1 MRLGKII
8 FMNLRIA
15 LLATLIGLITAC
27 GKSKS
32 DENPFYEELREP
44 IRRATA
50 IEDIVDASIDAAIQ
64 VIQLGCEGIEI
75 RMVGRL
81 VRVFVL
87 TGSSVVG
94 YQFVNSGTRLHG
106 TM

>member
-1 MRLGKII
+1 MRLVKII

-15 LLATLIGLITAC
+15 LLATLIGLIAAC
-27 GKSKS
+27 GTSES
-32 DENPFYEELREP
+32 DKNPFYEELREP
-44 IRRATA
+44 IRRATT
-50 IEDIVDASIDAAIQ
+50 IEDIVDASVDAAIQ
-64 VIQLGCEGIEI
+64 VAHLGCEDIEI
-75 RMVGRL
+75 RMVGRP

>member
-1 MRLGKII
+1 
-8 FMNLRIA
+8 
-15 LLATLIGLITAC
+15 LIGLIAAC
-27 GKSKS
+27 GTSES
-32 DENPFYEELREP
+32 DKNPFYEELREP

-50 IEDIVDASIDAAIQ
+50 IEDIVDASVDAAIQ
-64 VIQLGCEGIEI
+64 VAHLGCEDIEI
-75 RMVGRL
+75 RMVGRP

>member
-1 MRLGKII
+1 
-8 FMNLRIA
+8 
-15 LLATLIGLITAC
+15 LIGLIAAC
-27 GKSKS
+27 GTSES
-32 DENPFYEELREP
+32 DKNPFYEELREP

-50 IEDIVDASIDAAIQ
+50 IEDIVDASVDAAIQ
-64 VIQLGCEGIEI
+64 VAHLGCEDIEI
-75 RMVGRL
+75 RMVGRP

-94 YQFVNSGTRLHG
+94 YQFVNSGTQLHG

>member
-1 MRLGKII
+1 MRLVKII
-8 FMNLRIA
+8 FMNLLIA
-15 LLATLIGLITAC
+15 LLATLIGLIAAC
-27 GKSKS
+27 GTSES
-32 DENPFYEELREP
+32 DKNPFYEELREP

-50 IEDIVDASIDAAIQ
+50 IEDIVDASVDAAIQ
-64 VIQLGCEGIEI
+64 VAHLGCEDIEI
-75 RMVGRL
+75 RMVGRP

>member
-1 MRLGKII
+1 
-8 FMNLRIA
+8 MNLLIA
-15 LLATLIGLITAC
+15 LLATLIGLIAAC
-27 GKSKS
+27 GTSES
-32 DENPFYEELREP
+32 DKNPFYEELREP
-44 IRRATA
+44 IRRATT
-50 IEDIVDASIDAAIQ
+50 IEDIVDASVDAAIQ
-64 VIQLGCEGIEI
+64 VAHLGCEDIEI
-75 RMVGRL
+75 RMVGRP

>member
-1 MRLGKII
+1 MRLVKII

-15 LLATLIGLITAC
+15 LLATLIGLIAAC
-27 GKSKS
+27 GTSES
-32 DENPFYEELREP
+32 DKNPFYEELREP

-50 IEDIVDASIDAAIQ
+50 IEDIVDASVDAAIQ
-64 VIQLGCEGIEI
+64 VAHLGCEDIEI
-75 RMVGRL
+75 RMVGRP

-94 YQFVNSGTRLHG
+94 YQFVNSGTQLHG

>member
-1 MRLGKII
+1 
-8 FMNLRIA
+8 MNLRIA
-15 LLATLIGLITAC
+15 LLATLIGLIAAC
-27 GKSKS
+27 GTSES
-32 DENPFYEELREP
+32 DKNPFYEELREP
-44 IRRATA
+44 IRRATT
-50 IEDIVDASIDAAIQ
+50 IEDIVDASVDAAIQ
-64 VIQLGCEGIEI
+64 VAHLGCEDIEI
-75 RMVGRL
+75 RMVGRP

>member
-1 MRLGKII
+1 M
-8 FMNLRIA
+8 
-15 LLATLIGLITAC
+15 IGLIAAC
-27 GKSKS
+27 GTSES
-32 DENPFYEELREP
+32 DKNPFYEELREP